1 MTEPKRDWRKI
12 KYYPVSIEKL
22 QQASMREAAYL
33 IAPVNIGEDY
43 EYFDE
48 VKHLLEIPAKI
59 FDAQRPRKSIEELK
73 QELDEKFEEL
83 IEQYKRNSYAS
94 TLTTERNYDWNFD
107 RIIENFEYA
116 RENGNFPIKYTF
128 TTGVLDGSYLVSN
141 GSGGVKF
148 SSPSFVVKH
157 GSSHQGYYTIGD
169 DGYYKFYMEK
179 KPNAFFRFFVYKLM
193 GFRWIDE
200 DT

>member
-83 IEQYKRNSYAS
+83 IEQYKRNSY
-94 TLTTERNYDWNFD
+94 
-107 RIIENFEYA
+107 
-116 RENGNFPIKYTF
+116 
-128 TTGVLDGSYLVSN
+128 VLN
-141 GSGGVKF
+141 
-148 SSPSFVVKH
+148 
-157 GSSHQGYYTIGD
+157 
-169 DGYYKFYMEK
+169 
-179 KPNAFFRFFVYKLM
+179 
-193 GFRWIDE
+193 
-200 DT
+200 

>member
-73 QELDEKFEEL
+73 QELDEKFEKL

-107 RIIENFEYA
+107 RIVENFEYA
-116 RENGNFPIKYTF
+116 RENGSFPKVTF
-128 TTGVLDGSYLVSN
+128 ISSGTLDYSKLSVNSE
-141 GSGGVKF
+141 VKF